1 MAKKKVYY
9 TTDPTT
15 GAIIMGH
22 IYKNEIGERI
32 EIANTDVN
40 APDMSKAGFTHVY
53 SAYATPKAAQ
63 NYIRIQEAAAYI
75 WSDSME
81 CMIAKGFFFKK
92 HHYTWNEADMLYY
105 RDDVDDAWFEEIPEG
120 AVIGKEDICHI

>member
-1 MAKKKVYY
+1 MSAKKVNY

-22 IYKNEIGERI
+22 IYKNEVGERI

-63 NYIRIQEAAAYI
+63 NFINIQEAAAYI
-75 WSDSME
+75 WSDSVG
-81 CMIAKGFFFKK
+81 CMVAKGFYHKK
-92 HHYTWNEADMLYY
+92 HHYSWNEADMLYY
-105 RDDVDDAWFEEIPEG
+105 RDDVDDAWFEEIPED
-120 AVIGKEDICHI
+120 AVIG